1 MDSSF
6 ATFAMST
13 PTIVLDYAAAFFFV
27 VVAIAAA
34 YALFKPEGRSDAY
47 GHRASATSTGK
58 PFLS

>member
-13 PTIVLDYAAAFFFV
+13 PTIVLSYAAAFFFV

-34 YALFKPEGRSDAY
+34 YALFKTGGHAGAC
-47 GHRASATSTGK
+47 GHRAQ
-58 PFLS
+58 